1 MSSLSTERHGFGSA
15 MRDFGTVLF
24 AAVVGTINGV
34 IWLFL
39 YEGDPFWL
47 WASAVMLWGSGAWR
61 DTGFLDG
68 RNDALPHA
76 HSPRVSPGSARSG
89 RAQIT

>member
-24 AAVVGTINGV
+24 VAVAGTINGV

-47 WASAVMLWGSGAWR
+47 WASAVMLWGSGALAGYGILRWSQR
-61 DTGFLDG
+61 RAAT
-68 RNDALPHA
+68 
-76 HSPRVSPGSARSG
+76 RSQPS
-89 RAQIT
+89 R

>member
-24 AAVVGTINGV
+24 AAVAGPINGV

-47 WASAVMLWGSGAWR
+47 WASAVMLWGSGALAGYGMLRWSQR
-61 DTGFLDG
+61 
-68 RNDALPHA
+68 
-76 HSPRVSPGSARSG
+76 
-89 RAQIT
+89 RAATR